1 MIDLI
6 KKGLMAGV
14 GLAVMTKDKIEELV
28 KEIIEKGEISEQEG
42 KELIDKLQ
50 KKAEQARRDL
60 EQKIEGIV
68 EKTLEKMNVP
78 TKKDITEM
86 EERIKELEKKQDV

>member
-1 MIDLI
+1 MIDFI

-60 EQKIEGIV
+60 EQKIESIV

-86 EERIKELEKKQDV
+86 EERIKEIEKKQDV

>member
-1 MIDLI
+1 MIDFI
-6 KKGLMAGV
+6 KKGLMTGV

-50 KKAEQARRDL
+50 RKAEQARRDL

-78 TKKDITEM
+78 TRKDITEM